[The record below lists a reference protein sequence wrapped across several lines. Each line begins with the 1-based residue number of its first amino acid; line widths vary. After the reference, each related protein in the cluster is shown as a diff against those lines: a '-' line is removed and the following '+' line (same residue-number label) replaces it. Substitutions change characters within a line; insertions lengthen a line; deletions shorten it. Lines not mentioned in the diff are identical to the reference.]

1 MLAFIPIFV
10 SYHASRVGGGL
21 VGFAKLSITHPSLAG
36 VLAEICKNG
45 VHKESWG
52 TKNLI
57 KVFIIIHIAII
68 ISVGERV
75 K

>member
-1 MLAFIPIFV
+1 MLALIPIFV
-10 SYHASRVGGGL
+10 SYHASRVRGGL
-21 VGFAKLSITHPSLAG
+21 VAFAKLSLTHPCLAG
-36 VLAEICKNG
+36 ALAEICSNG

-57 KVFIIIHIAII
+57 KVIIIIHIAII